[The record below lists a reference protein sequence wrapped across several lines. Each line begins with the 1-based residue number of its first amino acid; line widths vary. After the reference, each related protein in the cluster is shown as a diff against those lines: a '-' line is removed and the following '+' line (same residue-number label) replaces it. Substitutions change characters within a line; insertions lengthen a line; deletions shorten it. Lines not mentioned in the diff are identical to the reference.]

1 MDPPQPIVRVMRSRG
16 SRVLQHERPVAGPV
30 RLEGLT
36 EDHVAAM
43 LLEELR
49 PWLER

>member
-1 MDPPQPIVRVMRSRG
+1 M
-16 SRVLQHERPVAGPV
+16 QHERPVAGDV

-43 LLEELR
+43 LLDELR